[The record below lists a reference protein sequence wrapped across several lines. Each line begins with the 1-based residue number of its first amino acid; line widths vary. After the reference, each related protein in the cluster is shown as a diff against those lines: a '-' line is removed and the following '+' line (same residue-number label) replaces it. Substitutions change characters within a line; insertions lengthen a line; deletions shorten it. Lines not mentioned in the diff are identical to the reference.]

1 MMRVGS
7 SLWRLKTWKH
17 FLRCMNISN
26 IILILM
32 LELVLKNVQL
42 MAYLYNNDSECYR
55 ISVIYD
61 INATGNMF
69 EVILKCLLYFTC
81 ILHVRLIKNKTP
93 RVNFLCIFK
102 GMMILLLIV
111 FPRKIYLQMHL
122 PVYKSFQWIIIFNQV
137 NRINWLKF
145 VHMCR
150 RTSIHARKGCTW
162 ACTYLL

>member
-1 MMRVGS
+1 
-7 SLWRLKTWKH
+7 
-17 FLRCMNISN
+17 MNISN
-26 IILILM
+26 IILILL
-32 LELVLKNVQL
+32 LELVLKNVHS
-42 MAYLYNNDSECYR
+42 MAYLYNNDSECYI

-122 PVYKSFQWIIIFNQV
+122 PVYKSFQ
-137 NRINWLKF
+137 
-145 VHMCR
+145 
-150 RTSIHARKGCTW
+150 
-162 ACTYLL
+162 

>member
-1 MMRVGS
+1 
-7 SLWRLKTWKH
+7 
-17 FLRCMNISN
+17 
-26 IILILM
+26 M
-32 LELVLKNVQL
+32 LELVLKNVHS

-93 RVNFLCIFK
+93 RVNFFCIFK

-122 PVYKSFQWIIIFNQV
+122 PVYKSFQ
-137 NRINWLKF
+137 
-145 VHMCR
+145 
-150 RTSIHARKGCTW
+150 
-162 ACTYLL
+162 

>member
-1 MMRVGS
+1 
-7 SLWRLKTWKH
+7 
-17 FLRCMNISN
+17 
-26 IILILM
+26 
-32 LELVLKNVQL
+32 

-102 GMMILLLIV
+102 GMMILLLLFFHVKYIY
-111 FPRKIYLQMHL
+111 KCIYLYINH
-122 PVYKSFQWIIIFNQV
+122 FNE
-137 NRINWLKF
+137 
-145 VHMCR
+145 
-150 RTSIHARKGCTW
+150 
-162 ACTYLL
+162 

>member
-1 MMRVGS
+1 
-7 SLWRLKTWKH
+7 
-17 FLRCMNISN
+17 
-26 IILILM
+26 
-32 LELVLKNVQL
+32 

-111 FPRKIYLQMHL
+111 FHVKYIYKCIYLYINH
-122 PVYKSFQWIIIFNQV
+122 FNE
-137 NRINWLKF
+137 
-145 VHMCR
+145 
-150 RTSIHARKGCTW
+150 
-162 ACTYLL
+162 